1 MKVRV
6 RTDGASRGNPGP
18 SGIGVVIERATDGV
32 VVAEIAEYLG
42 STTNNVAEYR
52 ALIAGLRRAL
62 ELGAT
67 AVEVVSDS
75 ELMVRQVDGVYKVR
89 SEHLQPLLREVH
101 ALRRRFLEGF
111 AITHTLRGGNQRA
124 DELANVAID
133 EGRGAG
139 RTGDAPAGLGGPGER
154 PRPARVVALPTGGD
168 GGGAMVPAV
177 PGDIHDVGDLLARLP
192 DGVGVALG
200 GGLSV
205 LRLPPAGIRGDL
217 VWVMVLQGEVLLG
230 TTRLRPWLC
239 CSLDGAQQVCAGEE
253 GAVLLALDG
262 VAAVGGAP

>member
-42 STTNNVAEYR
+42 STTNNVAEYQ

-139 RTGDAPAGLGGPGER
+139 RTGDDRLGGPGE
-154 PRPARVVALPTGGD
+154 RPARVVALPAGGD
-168 GGGAMVPAV
+168 GGAAAVPAV

-192 DGVGVALG
+192 DGVGAALG

-230 TTRLRPWLC
+230 AIRLRPWLC
-239 CSLDGAQQVCAGEE
+239 CRLDGGQQVCAGEE
-253 GAVLLALDG
+253 GAVLLALG
-262 VAAVGGAP
+262 AVAAVGGAP